1 MKNIFTFIIAFTLM
15 ISNYE
20 AKSSH
25 LMGGQITAT
34 YLSADTNGVHYLVEL
49 TAYRDTIGIPMQATA
64 EFDIHKLDTSGNW
77 NFVFSQTVAYDTT
90 SGGLMTS
97 VNAYGVEV
105 YLFQDTITF
114 VDTSGYFSISYEECC
129 RNAAIANMSNPGN
142 ESMALT
148 TYLTID
154 NHNQNSTPTFI
165 TPPVAYLPSDTIWQ
179 YNPLPFDPDG
189 DSLSWSMTV
198 PLDGNGTVS
207 GYEFLS
213 DSLYSNLSG
222 IFSLDS
228 ITGSLSWN
236 ARMSGNFVASFIIEE
251 YRSGQK
257 IGESSRDMQFIVVN
271 DTTNYIPQISNM
283 QSIPTNSGG
292 YPYVILTAGQN
303 YQLHLIGN
311 DANPNDVLSMNAYG
325 EAFNL
330 NLSAPTFTYSLTG
343 NGNEIQGDF
352 SWTPDA
358 SHVRSTPYITV
369 FRTSDN
375 VFNHDETIQFEVASM
390 TSSENLNQY
399 TSNNIYPNPATNNF
413 IIPLSLENNNKVSI
427 NIYNILGSKV
437 SETKKMH
444 LSSGNHLIMK
454 NIDFKKGQ
462 YFVVVENE
470 LGEIITSQKLTVT
483 N

>member
-1 MKNIFTFIIAFTLM
+1 MLM
-15 ISNYE
+15 IVNYK

-34 YLSADTNGVHYLVEL
+34 YLSTDTNGVHYLVEL
-49 TAYRDTIGIPMQATA
+49 TAYRDTIGIQMVPTA
-64 EFDIHKLDTSGNW
+64 DFEIHKLDTSGNW
-77 NFVFSQTVAYDTT
+77 NFVFTHTVSYATT
-90 SGGLMTS
+90 SGGLMPS
-97 VNAYGVEV
+97 VNVYGVEV
-105 YLFQDTITF
+105 YLFQDTLTF
-114 VDTSGYFSISYEECC
+114 TDTNGYFSISYEQCC
-129 RNAAIANMSNPGN
+129 RNEAIVNMSNPGS
-142 ESMALT
+142 ESMKLT
-148 TYLTID
+148 TFVTID
-154 NHNQNSTPTFI
+154 NQNSAPTFL
-165 TPPVAYLPSDTIWQ
+165 TPPVAYLPSDTTWQ

-189 DSLSWSMTV
+189 DSLAWRIDTPFSS
-198 PLDGNGTVS
+198 NGVVS
-207 GYEFLS
+207 GYQFLS
-213 DSLYSNLSG
+213 DSSYSNTTG

-228 ITGSLSWN
+228 ITGSLTWN
-236 ARMSGNFVASFIIEE
+236 AKISGNFVASFIIEE
-251 YRSGQK
+251 FRAGQK
-257 IGESSRDMQFIVVN
+257 IGEMRRDMQFIVVN

-283 QSIPTNSGG
+283 QSVPTNSGG
-292 YPYVILTAGQN
+292 YPYVILTVGQN

-325 EAFNL
+325 EAFNF
-330 NLSAPTFTYSLTG
+330 NLSPPTFTYSLTG
-343 NGNEIQGDF
+343 NGNEIQGEF

-390 TSSENLNQY
+390 TSSENLNQH
-399 TSNNIYPNPATNNF
+399 TSNNIYPNPATNSF
-413 IIPLSLENNNKVSI
+413 IIPLYLENNNKVSI

-444 LSSGNHLIMK
+444 LSLGNHLIMK
-454 NIDFKKGQ
+454 NIDFNKGQ